1 MEKINQ
7 LFGAHKEFVVI
18 EREVLNDLLEY
29 AEDLTFEPGVHTN
42 GIGKGIQYAVEKIKE
57 NNIYNKD
64 FEIKN

>member
-18 EREVLNDLLEY
+18 ERKVLNDLLEY
-29 AEDLTFEPGVHTN
+29 AEDLTIEPGVHTA
-42 GIGKGIQYAVEKIKE
+42 GIGKGIQYAVNKIKE